1 MEWNRIRRRHTPSL
15 VTCSLCLRVRRGS
28 AWVEPESVITELRS
42 YELDTAPTL
51 LPGVCDACIDA
62 ILGRRAQRE
71 ETLAA

>member
-1 MEWNRIRRRHTPSL
+1 MEWRIRRRRNPKL
-15 VTCSLCLRVRRGS
+15 VTCTLCLRVHRGS

-51 LPGVCDACIDA
+51 LPGICDACIDA
-62 ILGRRAQRE
+62 ILDRRSQRE